1 MSTSSDRVSPQ
12 PGAAPTLWTGRHRQL
27 LARLAVSLLIAGG
40 LFWAMRKGGLPML
53 PPQEA
58 YDRLQIGMAALYLP
72 LHSGATFLRTYRWNH
87 LLRPLNPNLSSF
99 RVLGVSLIGLAGVMF
114 APLRTGEVVRPWL
127 LAQDGEV
134 GFVPAAGTVVAERIV
149 DGLMLMLVLA
159 ASLSLA
165 PTIDPLPNRLG
176 NLELPL
182 SIVPAVATS
191 ALLTFAA
198 AFAAMALFYFWRALA
213 HKLVDAVLGVVSKPF
228 AGWAT
233 RQVDRLADSL
243 QFLLSK
249 RHGLAL
255 FRDTAGYWALVI
267 LATWMLLLG
276 VDAKAGLDQAAVIVG
291 VMGLSTLL
299 PSGPGFFGTYQLG
312 AYCGLAMF
320 FPESTVLSS
329 GAMFTFVSY
338 TVQLGVAALGLFVG
352 FWLMAKT
359 APRQR
364 HTTAA

>member
-1 MSTSSDRVSPQ
+1 
-12 PGAAPTLWTGRHRQL
+12 
-27 LARLAVSLLIAGG
+27 
-40 LFWAMRKGGLPML
+40 ML
-53 PPQEA
+53 PPKEA
-58 YDRLQIGMAALYLP
+58 YDRIQMSVALLYVP
-72 LHSGATFLRTYRWNH
+72 LHCGAMFLRTYRWNH
-87 LLRPLNPNLSSF
+87 LLRPMHPHLSSW
-99 RVLGVSLIGLAGVMF
+99 RVLGISLIGLAGVMF
-114 APLRTGEVVRPWL
+114 APLRTGEIVRPWL

-134 GFVPAAGTVVAERIV
+134 GFIPAAGTVVAERIV

-159 ASLSLA
+159 ASLLLA
-165 PTIDPLPNRLG
+165 PTLDPLPDHLG

-198 AFAAMALFYFWRALA
+198 AFAAMALFYFSRAAA
-213 HKLVDAVLGVVSKPF
+213 HRLVAAVLGVISKPF
-228 AGWAT
+228 AAWAT

-255 FRDTAGYWALVI
+255 LRDTAGYWALVI
-267 LATWMLLLG
+267 VASWMLLLG
-276 VDAKAGLDQAAVIVG
+276 AGAQAGLAQAAVIVG

-320 FPESTVLSS
+320 FPEPVVLTS

-352 FWLMAKT
+352 FGLLAKT
-359 APRQR
+359 ASRVTPNPG
-364 HTTAA
+364 TV